1 MSNWTEE
8 QQEQYGQGNDGGYT
22 PPKGS
27 LGWAEQPAQPEPA
40 PKGTLE
46 WAEQTPPQ
54 PAPAKGTQEWTEQ
67 NAGNGEG
74 KPAPATG
81 TAQEAEDPAGV
92 PAHNETAASGN
103 NANDV
108 MGYDR
113 QIAALNEAASRL
125 KPETEEERKKRER
138 SERSKRIVAA
148 VSDGLQALSN
158 LFFTTRGAPNMYDHQ
173 EASQL
178 TPLQEKLEKLKAE
191 RQANADKYLQYSL
204 KIGDA
209 QNERAKTLRE
219 MEAQQEAL
227 RLAREKAQ
235 REQEEHGWLA
245 ALQPDKLREQAGKAT
260 KAEQE
265 GITATEEAK
274 NAPELYKAKV
284 DTEKAR
290 GEAARASALASRA
303 SATNS
308 YASANEHNTNAR
320 GRFQWWDENGNMH
333 YAKTQD
339 EAITKAR
346 QHGTLDSVTVNTT
359 DSTDSDVV
367 VRGKVKGKKNSK
379 KTTSKKV
386 FYPGIRKRPAAA
398 KPSGGKQGGK
408 WASGLKF

>member
-8 QQEQYGQGNDGGYT
+8 QQEQYEQGNDGGYT

-27 LGWAEQPAQPEPA
+27 LDWAEQPAQPEPA
-40 PKGTLE
+40 PKGTE
-46 WAEQTPPQ
+46 A
-54 PAPAKGTQEWTEQ
+54 WTEQ
-67 NAGNGEG
+67 NSGGNAPEPSES
-74 KPAPATG
+74 KEPPKTDVAPPA
-81 TAQEAEDPAGV
+81 DKPAGV
-92 PAHNETAASGN
+92 SPQN
-103 NANDV
+103 NADAV
-108 MGYDR
+108 MGYDQ
-113 QIAALNEAASRL
+113 QIAALQEAANRV

-138 SERSKRIVAA
+138 REKSAKIVSA

-158 LFFTTRGAPNMYDHQ
+158 LFFTTRGAPNMYDHK

-219 MEAQQEAL
+219 MEAQQERAK
-227 RLAREKAQ
+227 LAREKAQ

-265 GITATEEAK
+265 AITAEEEAK
-274 NAPELYKAKV
+274 NAPALYKEKV
-284 DTEKAR
+284 KTERNR
-290 GEAARASALASRA
+290 GRAYVASAI
-303 SATNS
+303 NS

-333 YAKTQD
+333 YAKTED

-359 DSTDSDVV
+359 DSTDSDVLR
-367 VRGKVKGKKNSK
+367 RGKLTGEKQNTK

-386 FYPGIRKRPAAA
+386 FYPGIRKKPAAAKPQAKPAA
-398 KPSGGKQGGK
+398 KPSGGKQGGN
-408 WASGLKF
+408 WASGLTL

>member
-138 SERSKRIVAA
+138 SERSKRIVAV

-158 LFFTTRGAPNMYDHQ
+158 LLFTTRGAPNMYDHQ

-204 KIGDA
+204 KVGDL
-209 QNERAKTLRE
+209 QNDRAKTLRE
-219 MEAQQEAL
+219 LEEQQERM

-235 REQEEHGWLA
+235 REQEAHGWLA

-290 GEAARASALASRA
+290 GKAARA

-346 QHGTLDSVTVNTT
+346 QHGTLDSVIVNTT

-367 VRGKVKGKKNSK
+367 VRGRVTGAKKK
-379 KTTSKKV
+379 TEKTTSKKV
-386 FYPGIRKRPAAA
+386 FYPGIRKKPAA
-398 KPSGGKQGGK
+398 KPQGKGSGKGK
-408 WASGLKF
+408 WASGLKFT

>member
-8 QQEQYGQGNDGGYT
+8 QQEQYEQGNDGGYT

-27 LGWAEQPAQPEPA
+27 LDWAEQPAQPEPA
-40 PKGTLE
+40 PKGTE
-46 WAEQTPPQ
+46 A
-54 PAPAKGTQEWTEQ
+54 WTEQ
-67 NAGNGEG
+67 NSGGNAPEPSES
-74 KPAPATG
+74 KEPPKTDVAPPA
-81 TAQEAEDPAGV
+81 DKPAGV
-92 PAHNETAASGN
+92 SPQN
-103 NANDV
+103 NADAV
-108 MGYDR
+108 MGYDQ
-113 QIAALNEAASRL
+113 QIAALQEAANRV

-138 SERSKRIVAA
+138 REKSAKIVSA

-158 LFFTTRGAPNMYDHQ
+158 LFFTTRGAPNMYDHK

-191 RQANADKYLQYSL
+191 RQANADKYLQYLL

-219 MEAQQEAL
+219 MEAQQERAK
-227 RLAREKAQ
+227 LAREKAQ

-265 GITATEEAK
+265 AITAEEEAK
-274 NAPELYKAKV
+274 NAPALYKEKV
-284 DTEKAR
+284 KTERNR
-290 GEAARASALASRA
+290 GRAYVASAI
-303 SATNS
+303 NS

-333 YAKTQD
+333 YAKTED

-359 DSTDSDVV
+359 DSTDSDVLR
-367 VRGKVKGKKNSK
+367 RGKLTGEKQNTK

-386 FYPGIRKRPAAA
+386 FYPGIRKKPAAAKPQAKPAA
-398 KPSGGKQGGK
+398 KPSGGKQGGN
-408 WASGLKF
+408 WASGLTL